1 MTTADTEYQ
10 AVSKLAKA
18 DRHFRYVQYLTAG
31 LIAALFMFAA
41 IRLISMEQR
50 FEDQRVAVIQTAE
63 RLASDGRIRDEEERR
78 YITCLLLVPI
88 EERSAAAQEDCF
100 DFSDLPGGLD
110 ARNFAPTTR
119 EQIDAAAGRALE
131 PNR

>member
-41 IRLISMEQR
+41 LRLIGLEAQFKAQR
-50 FEDQRVAVIQTAE
+50 DQLAETAAS
-63 RLASDGRIRDEEERR
+63 LAKDSRTRDEEERR

-100 DFSDLPGGLD
+100 DFADLPGGLD

-119 EQIDAAAGRALE
+119 EQIDAAAGRAL
-131 PNR
+131 